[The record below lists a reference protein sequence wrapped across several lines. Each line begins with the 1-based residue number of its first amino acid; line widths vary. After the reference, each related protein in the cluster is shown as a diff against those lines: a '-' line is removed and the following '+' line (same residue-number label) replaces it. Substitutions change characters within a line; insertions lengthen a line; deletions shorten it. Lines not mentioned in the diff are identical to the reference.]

1 MTHDG
6 QVKLANVGIGKY
18 EGEMTGTVSHY
29 LAPEVWGG
37 PIYMYDSRADMYS
50 FGFVL
55 WELWYGEVS
64 FGKEVLSRE
73 RSTLLEDVKCGLRPS
88 YIEETSE
95 PFSSWKKVMESCW
108 DKDPGKRMKAR
119 EALECLKQEKIH
131 SSDSRQPKPK
141 PKPKPKTKPKPKPK
155 PKPPQKTKI

>member
-1 MTHDG
+1 M
-6 QVKLANVGIGKY
+6 KLANVGIGKY

-29 LAPEVWGG
+29 LAPEVWEG

-73 RSTLLEDVKCGLRPS
+73 QSTLLEDVKCGLRPS
-88 YIEETSE
+88 HIKETSE
-95 PFSSWKKVMESCW
+95 LFSRWKKVMESCW

-119 EALECLKQEKIH
+119 EAWECLKQETNH
-131 SSDSRQPKPK
+131 SSYSRLPISTNCK
-141 PKPKPKTKPKPKPK
+141 K
-155 PKPPQKTKI
+155 PKPPPKKKI